1 MFRKIT
7 TPFDYRFDIPERGV
21 YSITLEASCTSGM
34 IFGLFG
40 GEDLRIE
47 IDGRSFREIPPQ
59 KRTQLFNIPLAW
71 NGTQLNGNTKSV
83 VFVLSLAA
91 GTHTITFIPKRGA
104 TIVQEP
110 AIQLFNPHTSLFTNF
125 QSHERNRQPWIT
137 IALVDLPLRTL
148 DVSVTCKKRP
158 RDSDD
163 VKLIIDGM
171 LQKNQQ
177 TSWWGRDWY
186 WRGSQLRGATEEA
199 RFYPTLPAA
208 IHYIEL
214 WADRTPLLNELAL
227 TIGEDGNDG
236 GGTSVHHGRIAL
248 YDDIEKAAFV
258 RLRELPTRKSL
269 ERGHV
274 RDGEEVAIVEKEV
287 TGEYITN
294 KSDIWHK
301 VKYGDTTG
309 YVLSSFIEIED
320 QERAAIIEK
329 IRRFAKKHGVDE
341 HLAVALAGCESHYKP
356 YAVSYTRALGI
367 FQLTTSAREKVWES
381 FKFNITTAESFDI
394 DTNIEAGILYLS
406 WVARSYEG
414 AKDAKQKIIAAWN
427 VGVNAVS
434 ANGAFRIDAIRA
446 SHAKKKEVQRL
457 VDCVTRNNN
466 KKNGVFIAALFLIMF
481 LMVGG
486 GGAYAVQKNNKGYL
500 RWSDSGISFS
510 FHNVFQDRAV
520 NAVSMYSITPYI
532 VSGST
537 TRIDYVIDGER
548 KYIDLPGYLEN
559 AYMLGNMYYRDTF
572 LFVVREIGHALYT
585 SIVRYDPRLRDL
597 VLVPFV
603 EADGT
608 HNTDLCCAY
617 ITFSPSSYANYT
629 LVMYDVRAYSHMP
642 SAKREY
648 NYDSEQQTFVLR

>member
-1 MFRKIT
+1 M
-7 TPFDYRFDIPERGV
+7 
-21 YSITLEASCTSGM
+21 
-34 IFGLFG
+34 
-40 GEDLRIE
+40 
-47 IDGRSFREIPPQ
+47 
-59 KRTQLFNIPLAW
+59 
-71 NGTQLNGNTKSV
+71 
-83 VFVLSLAA
+83 
-91 GTHTITFIPKRGA
+91 
-104 TIVQEP
+104 
-110 AIQLFNPHTSLFTNF
+110 
-125 QSHERNRQPWIT
+125 
-137 IALVDLPLRTL
+137 
-148 DVSVTCKKRP
+148 
-158 RDSDD
+158 
-163 VKLIIDGM
+163 
-171 LQKNQQ
+171 
-177 TSWWGRDWY
+177 
-186 WRGSQLRGATEEA
+186 
-199 RFYPTLPAA
+199 
-208 IHYIEL
+208 
-214 WADRTPLLNELAL
+214 
-227 TIGEDGNDG
+227 
-236 GGTSVHHGRIAL
+236 
-248 YDDIEKAAFV
+248 
-258 RLRELPTRKSL
+258 
-269 ERGHV
+269 
-274 RDGEEVAIVEKEV
+274 
-287 TGEYITN
+287 
-294 KSDIWHK
+294 
-301 VKYGDTTG
+301 KYGDTTG

-367 FQLTTSAREKVWES
+367 FQLTTSAREQVWES